1 MKRVPRSL
9 GATRSPLWRLVGV
22 GGVVL
27 ALVALCSV
35 FGGVAVADT
44 LDDETRRIAKQLQCP
59 VCEGVS
65 VADSPS
71 ELAGQM
77 RGVIRRKL
85 EQGEGEGEIV
95 VYFVD
100 RYGDGV
106 LVEPP
111 RRGLALAV
119 WLGPLAVLIGGAVL
133 LARVLRSW
141 SRSGRVSHT
150 TPVNGAAAQADVG
163 VVHYSPPREAAA
175 ERARHELEGFR
186 REA

>member
-1 MKRVPRSL
+1 ML
-9 GATRSPLWRLVGV
+9 
-22 GGVVL
+22 L
-27 ALVALCSV
+27 AVIALCSLL
-35 FGGVAVADT
+35 GGVALADG
-44 LDDETRRIAKQLQCP
+44 LDDESRRIAKQLQCP

-85 EQGEGEGEIV
+85 EQGEGEREIV
-95 VYFVD
+95 GYFME

-119 WLGPLAVLIGGAVL
+119 WLGPLAVLLGGAIL
-133 LARVLRSW
+133 LASLLRSW
-141 SRSGRVSHT
+141 SRIGRAAGT
-150 TPVNGAAAQADVG
+150 TLVNGAAARADVG
-163 VVHYSPPREAAA
+163 TVHRGPRSDTAS

>member
-1 MKRVPRSL
+1 MKSDLPSLHAPRSSFRRSIGL
-9 GATRSPLWRLVGV
+9 GGLLV
-22 GGVVL
+22 
-27 ALVALCSV
+27 ALVALCSI

-44 LDDETRRIAKQLQCP
+44 LDDESRRIAKQLQCP

-85 EQGEGEGEIV
+85 EQGEGGGEIIA
-95 VYFVD
+95 YFVE

-119 WLGPLAVLIGGAVL
+119 WLGPVAVLVGGVIVL
-133 LARVLRSW
+133 VQILRRW
-141 SRSGRVSHT
+141 SQSGRVSRT
-150 TPVNGAAAQADVG
+150 SPVNGAVAPADVG
-163 VVHYSPPREAAA
+163 IVHHGPPREAAA
-175 ERARHELEGFR
+175 ERVRHELEGFR
-186 REA
+186 QEG